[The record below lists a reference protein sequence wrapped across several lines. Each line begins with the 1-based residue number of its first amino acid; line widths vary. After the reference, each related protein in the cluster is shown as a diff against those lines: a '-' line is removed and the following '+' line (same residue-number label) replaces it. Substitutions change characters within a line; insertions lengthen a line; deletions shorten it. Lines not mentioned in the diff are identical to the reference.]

1 MAKALFLFCLII
13 TIVFLVVFLIG
24 YVVGRLRQAEEQ
36 QEIMLGDIYN
46 STIDRIGRK

>member
-13 TIVFLVVFLIG
+13 TIVFLVGFLIG
-24 YVVGRLRQAEEQ
+24 YVVGRLRQSEEQ
-36 QEIMLGDIYN
+36 AITLGDIYN